1 MNFSIEKAGV
11 LVAKQNVTDTMLL
24 FVPGSSGECE
34 ALKADFKK
42 ISREC
47 VSAKDQ
53 ANATLQCEC
62 WGRAYADVVK
72 IKKAP

>member
-1 MNFSIEKAGV
+1 
-11 LVAKQNVTDTMLL
+11 MLL

-42 ISREC
+42 ISLEC

-62 WGRAYADVVK
+62 WGRAYADVLK